1 MDINELC
8 KIRHTLHQH
17 PELSLCE
24 NWTNAHLLSW
34 LRRHTSLEV
43 RSLERGILAIKE
55 PTRSMSAILNAAPA
69 PAAAPTSAAASAPA
83 VPSIAF
89 RADYDALPIREDN
102 CLPYHSVNEGVS
114 HKCGHDGH
122 TAALCGLALALEKM
136 ETDRRILLIF
146 QGAEEIGQGGESC
159 AEALEEYN
167 VREIYA
173 FHNRSGYPEN
183 AVIIKNG
190 VTQCASEG
198 LTITFEGRASHAS
211 APENGL
217 NPSAAAAELVLS
229 LQEIQKRNWDGLV
242 MATVVHV
249 QVGSPDF
256 GISPGSGLVSVT
268 LRAEIEQEMKSAEEM
283 VHRTARYLA
292 AKYGLQTSVNRQDV
306 FPETANW
313 DICSEKVASAAEKLG
328 LRLIRTKDV
337 WRASEDFGHYTKKF
351 PGAMFYIGNGENY
364 PALHTVDYD
373 FNDKILETAMQ
384 MFLALAE
391 CDPVSDPPEAFN
403 L

>member
-1 MDINELC
+1 M
-8 KIRHTLHQH
+8 
-17 PELSLCE
+17 
-24 NWTNAHLLSW
+24 
-34 LRRHTSLEV
+34 
-43 RSLERGILAIKE
+43 
-55 PTRSMSAILNAAPA
+55 
-69 PAAAPTSAAASAPA
+69 
-83 VPSIAF
+83 
-89 RADYDALPIREDN
+89 
-102 CLPYHSVNEGVS
+102 
-114 HKCGHDGH
+114 
-122 TAALCGLALALEKM
+122 
-136 ETDRRILLIF
+136 
-146 QGAEEIGQGGESC
+146 
-159 AEALEEYN
+159 
-167 VREIYA
+167 
-173 FHNRSGYPEN
+173 
-183 AVIIKNG
+183 
-190 VTQCASEG
+190 
-198 LTITFEGRASHAS
+198 
-211 APENGL
+211 
-217 NPSAAAAELVLS
+217 
-229 LQEIQKRNWDGLV
+229 
-242 MATVVHV
+242 
-249 QVGSPDF
+249 
-256 GISPGSGLVSVT
+256 T

-373 FNDKILETAMQ
+373 FNDKILETAVQ